1 MPQINLHVSPEFEAS
16 LEALMRHRGLRSK
29 SEAIRLAVQE
39 AAAPY
44 RAAAPRDFSLLENL
58 LLPSAPGRPPMASL
72 EAELDRG
79 MDDALAAVPSAAEAP
94 GSAAP
99 APGTAGRPPGSRK
112 RR

>member
-1 MPQINLHVSPEFEAS
+1 MPQINLHVTTEFEAS

-44 RAAAPRDFSLLENL
+44 RAAAPRDFSLLES
-58 LLPSAPGRPPMASL
+58 LLPEAARGPAPMATL
-72 EAELDRG
+72 EAEIDRE
-79 MDDALAAVPSAAEAP
+79 MDAALA
-94 GSAAP
+94 GSAP
-99 APGTAGRPPGSRK
+99 LSPRPGK

>member
-1 MPQINLHVSPEFEAS
+1 MAQINLHVTAEFEAS

-44 RAAAPRDFSLLENL
+44 RAAAPRDFSLLER
-58 LLPSAPGRPPMASL
+58 LLPPTDPARPPIALL
-72 EAELDRG
+72 EAELDRE
-79 MDDALAAVPSAAEAP
+79 MDSALGGAALAAR
-94 GSAAP
+94 P
-99 APGTAGRPPGSRK
+99 ARPRQ

>member
-1 MPQINLHVSPEFEAS
+1 MPQINLHVTSEFEAS

-44 RAAAPRDFSLLENL
+44 RAAAPRDFSLLES
-58 LLPSAPGRPPMASL
+58 LLPESARGPTPMATL
-72 EAELDRG
+72 EAEIDRE
-79 MDDALAAVPSAAEAP
+79 MDAALA
-94 GSAAP
+94 GSAP
-99 APGTAGRPPGSRK
+99 LSPRPGK